1 MCISREQQLSR
12 YSDYDTGVSTQL
24 SCGSSPGD
32 GTISVY
38 SKELTPLWRPSVK
51 QSAREAD
58 QSSPTGAEVQY
69 E

>member
-1 MCISREQQLSR
+1 
-12 YSDYDTGVSTQL
+12 VATQE

-32 GTISVY
+32 GKISVY
-38 SKELTPLWRPSVK
+38 SKELTPLWGPSVK

-58 QSSPTGAEVQY
+58 QSSPTSAEVQY